1 MNRLNRYA
9 LSLLALSVT
18 LAIIAG
24 VNATPTQA
32 SGSAPVTVVNTP
44 LPVTGN
50 ATVSGTVNIGNTP
63 TVNAQQSGS
72 WTVDINGTPS
82 VSIANG
88 AVTASVPAI
97 TKFRDVFEPS
107 LPGNNSA
114 DRDYTLDA
122 PMTVTTVE
130 VCSNDDLY
138 ISLHTDGLDGNNTQS
153 GTTDLLFLGWFPGNK
168 LECRVVNLAG
178 PIAITGFRAHN
189 PNILS
194 ATFHVIALG
203 H

>member
-18 LAIIAG
+18 FAIIAG

-63 TVNAQQSGS
+63 TVNAQQSGPWS
-72 WTVDINGTPS
+72 VDINGTP
-82 VSIANG
+82 
-88 AVTASVPAI
+88 AVTASAPAI

-138 ISLHTDGLDGNNTQS
+138 ISLHTSGLDGNNTQS

-168 LECRVVNLAG
+168 LECRVVFLDF
-178 PIAITGFRAHN
+178 PIS
-189 PNILS
+189 L
-194 ATFHVIALG
+194 
-203 H
+203 

>member
-9 LSLLALSVT
+9 LSILALSVM

-32 SGSAPVTVVNTP
+32 GPVVSGTVNIGNTP
-44 LPVTGN
+44 LPITGN

-63 TVNAQQSGS
+63 TVNAQQAGS
-72 WTVDINGTPS
+72 WSVDINGTP
-82 VSIANG
+82 
-88 AVTASVPAI
+88 AVTASAPAI

-138 ISLHTDGLDGNNTQS
+138 ISLHTSGLDGNNTQS